1 MKFNEVSLQV
11 KIVGALAVMF
21 FIVLV
26 SIIYINGRD
35 QRLYI
40 TAEVH
45 HSAQGLA
52 DSVYNGMVYPMSVGD
67 GKTIRQQMEAFKK
80 SLKFAEVYV
89 FGFDKLCSYSS
100 EKEKVGTD
108 LTKEIKSP
116 GLAAELDQLLR
127 DGNSSGRGHEE
138 SITGKRYL
146 TILRPMMNDN
156 RCYHC
161 HGASRSVL
169 GGVMVRQN
177 IDNMISNLASLRNK
191 NIMIGIGG
199 FLMVMAVLA
208 FLISLLVIRPVKSVI
223 ESLSESAEQVASAS
237 MQIASTSQSLAE
249 AASEQAA
256 GVEETSASVEEIATM
271 TTQNS
276 DNAQQAKLFS
286 DETWTSI
293 TKAGASMGGVMTSMQ
308 EISKASEETAKI
320 VKTIDEIAFQTNLLA
335 LNAAVEAARAGEA
348 GAGFAVVADEVRN
361 LAIRAAGAAGNT
373 ATMIEGTVSKVKDG
387 HELVRKTDEDFQAVG
402 SGSKKVIELVAEI
415 AAASDE
421 QSQGIKQIN
430 TAIQEMDKSTQM
442 NAASAEEAASA
453 SEELSAQA
461 MQMKMYVGQLE
472 TLISGKS
479 NNQIVKY

>member
-116 GLAAELDQLLR
+116 GLAAELDQLVR

-146 TILRPMMNDN
+146 TILRPMLNDN

-361 LAIRAAGAAGNT
+361 LAIRAAEAAGNT

-430 TAIQEMDKSTQM
+430 TAIQEMDKSTQQ

-461 MQMKMYVGQLE
+461 MQLKMNVGQLE

-479 NNQIVKY
+479 MTVIAKY

>member
-1 MKFNEVSLQV
+1 M
-11 KIVGALAVMF
+11 
-21 FIVLV
+21 
-26 SIIYINGRD
+26 
-35 QRLYI
+35 
-40 TAEVH
+40 H

-52 DSVYNGMVYPMSVGD
+52 DSVYNSMVYPMSVGD

-146 TILRPMMNDN
+146 TILRPMLNDN

-177 IDNMISNLASLRNK
+177 IDNMISHLASLRNK

-361 LAIRAAGAAGNT
+361 LAIRAAEAAGNT

-430 TAIQEMDKSTQM
+430 TAIQEMDKSTQQ

-461 MQMKMYVGQLE
+461 MQLKMNVGQLE

-479 NNQIVKY
+479 MTVIAKY

>member
-1 MKFNEVSLQV
+1 MKFNEVNLQV

-21 FIVLV
+21 FVVLV

-45 HSAQGLA
+45 YSAQALA
-52 DSVYNGMVYPMSVGD
+52 DSVYNSMVYPMSVGD
-67 GKTIRQQMEAFKK
+67 GKTIRQQMEEFKK
-80 SLKFAEVYV
+80 SLKFAEVHV
-89 FGFDKLCSYSS
+89 FGFDKLCAYSS

-116 GLAAELDQLLR
+116 GLAAELDQLVQ
-127 DGNSSGRGHEE
+127 DGKSSGRGHEE

-156 RCYHC
+156 RCHHC
-161 HGASRSVL
+161 HGASRPVL
-169 GGVMVRQN
+169 GGVMVRKN
-177 IDNMISNLASLRNK
+177 IGNMISNLASLRNK
-191 NIMIGIGG
+191 NIMIGMVG

-237 MQIASTSQSLAE
+237 MQIASSSQSLAE

-256 GVEETSASVEEIATM
+256 GVEETSASVDEIAAM

-276 DNAQQAKLFS
+276 DNAQQAKLLS

-293 TKAGASMGGVMTSMQ
+293 TKAGTSMGGVMTSMQ
-308 EISKASEETAKI
+308 EISRASEETAKI

-361 LAIRAAGAAGNT
+361 LAIRAAEAAGNT
-373 ATMIEGTVSKVKDG
+373 ATMIEGTVSKVKGG
-387 HELVRKTDEDFQAVG
+387 HELVRKTGEDFQAVG
-402 SGSKKVIELVAEI
+402 SGSKKVVELVAEI

-430 TAIQEMDKSTQM
+430 TAIQEMDKSTQQ

-461 MQMKMYVGQLE
+461 MQLKMNVGQLE
-472 TLISGKS
+472 VLISGKS
-479 NNQIVKY
+479 KTVIVKY

>member
-21 FIVLV
+21 FVVLV
-26 SIIYINGRD
+26 SIITINGRD

-52 DSVYNGMVYPMSVGD
+52 DSIYNSMVYPMSVGD
-67 GKTIRQQMEAFKK
+67 GKTIRKQMEEFKK

-89 FGFDKLCSYSS
+89 FGFDKLCAYSS

-108 LTKEIKSP
+108 LTKEIKSG

-127 DGNSSGRGHEE
+127 DGKSSGRGHEE
-138 SITGKRYL
+138 AIAGKHFH
-146 TILRPMMNDN
+146 TILRPLVNDN
-156 RCYHC
+156 RCHHC
-161 HGASRSVL
+161 HGASRPVL

-177 IDNMISNLASLRNK
+177 IDNMISNLANLRNK

-199 FLMVMAVLA
+199 FFIVMAVLA
-208 FLISLLVIRPVKSVI
+208 FLIWLLVIRPVKSVI

-237 MQIASTSQSLAE
+237 MQIASASQSLAE

-256 GVEETSASVEEIATM
+256 GVEETSASVEEIAAMTM
-271 TTQNS
+271 QNS
-276 DNAQQAKLFS
+276 DNARQAKLLS

-293 TKAGASMGGVMTSMQ
+293 NKAGVSMGGVMTSMQ
-308 EISKASEETAKI
+308 EISNASEETAKI

-335 LNAAVEAARAGEA
+335 LNAAVEAARAGDA

-361 LAIRAAGAAGNT
+361 LAIRAAEAAGNT

-387 HELVRKTDEDFQAVG
+387 HELVRKTGEDFQAVG
-402 SGSKKVIELVAEI
+402 SGSKKVVELVGEI
-415 AAASDE
+415 AAASSE
-421 QSQGIKQIN
+421 QSQGVKQIN
-430 TAIQEMDKSTQM
+430 TAIQEMDKSTQQ

-461 MQMKMYVGQLE
+461 MQLKMNVGQLE

-479 NNQIVKY
+479 KTVIAKY